1 MMAARVLLVTHSS
14 SLVMPSGRAP
24 RHRCRGSMFLFT
36 KGMAHDLKMKKM
48 VSEAHSPSV
57 TRLELRPP
65 GKSILAQESALSY
78 RFYVSK
84 LAEHATDVELLT

>member
-1 MMAARVLLVTHSS
+1 
-14 SLVMPSGRAP
+14 
-24 RHRCRGSMFLFT
+24 MFLFT

-65 GKSILAQESALSY
+65 GKSTLAQESASSY
-78 RFYVSK
+78 HFYVSK
-84 LAEHATDVELLT
+84 LAKHATDVEVLT